1 MPALS
6 KAQAGAAG
14 AALAVKRGE
23 KSKSELFGASKQM
36 LSMSQDELAK
46 FAGTKHKGLP
56 AKKGESLQ
64 QIGAAIV
71 TTLLSEDHEDP
82 ALEGREVA
90 VARNILAAL
99 KRLQSSL
106 TNPSPEQQHALTTIR
121 AAAHSLVRQ

>member
-14 AALAVKRGE
+14 AALAVKRGD
-23 KSKSELFGASKQM
+23 KPKGELFGASKQM
-36 LSMSQDELAK
+36 ISMSRDELAK

-64 QIGAAIV
+64 QIGRAII
-71 TTLLSEDHEDP
+71 TRLLFEDHEDP
-82 ALEGREVA
+82 SLEGREVA
-90 VARNILAAL
+90 IARNILEAL

-121 AAAHSLVRQ
+121 AAAHGLVRR